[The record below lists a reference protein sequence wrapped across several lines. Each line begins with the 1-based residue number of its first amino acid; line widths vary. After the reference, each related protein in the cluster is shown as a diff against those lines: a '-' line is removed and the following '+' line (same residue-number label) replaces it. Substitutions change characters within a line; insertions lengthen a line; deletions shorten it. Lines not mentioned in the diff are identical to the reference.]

1 MPDIANTPGQSPTVP
16 GTPATPQPTDPGEGG
31 SKGVEN
37 PATPKGVPQKDPDP
51 GIEQQPHKAPAIEAP
66 AVREK
71 AGDPQSPPKKEE
83 PAAAGAAPAAPAT
96 YDLKLPANA
105 DVDAT
110 VVERT
115 AAFAKERG
123 LSQEQAQSTLEL
135 VAAEVAT
142 RVEADDAKF
151 KAQVAE
157 WAKQTDSDVVL
168 GKNREERRAAVS
180 KGRAVIDKFAEA
192 RPDDAKALRGFL
204 DDTGFREHPAVVRF
218 FAWLG
223 KSAGESPFVAPGSP
237 EAKPRSAAQLLYENE
252 GRGPVKEP
260 AGV

>member
-16 GTPATPQPTDPGEGG
+16 GTPATPQPKDATEGG
-31 SKGVEN
+31 SKAPEHPG
-37 PATPKGVPQKDPDP
+37 TPTGAPQKDPDP

-71 AGDPQSPPKKEE
+71 TGDPQSPPKKEE
-83 PAAAGAAPAAPAT
+83 PPAVAAAPAT
-96 YDLKLPANA
+96 YDLKLPETA

-110 VVERT
+110 VIERT

-123 LSQEQAQSTLEL
+123 LSQEQAQSTLDL
-135 VAAEVAT
+135 VAAEVSA
-142 RVEADDAKF
+142 RVEADAAKF

-157 WAKQTDSDVVL
+157 WAKQTDGDVVL

-204 DDTGFREHPAVVRF
+204 DD
-218 FAWLG
+218 
-223 KSAGESPFVAPGSP
+223 
-237 EAKPRSAAQLLYENE
+237 
-252 GRGPVKEP
+252 
-260 AGV
+260 